1 MTLRRTALQALLTM
15 MVFAVLDFL
24 WLGVFMNGFY
34 KTELGA
40 LARRSGPDFA
50 PVWWAAAAV
59 YGVLVLG
66 IVVFVLPRADG
77 QPWRALGLGALM
89 GVVSYGT
96 YDFTAYSVLADWS
109 LRMTLV
115 DVAWGAVIC
124 GVSAATASLV
134 ESRVAPAAGTSRVAH
149 QRLV

>member
-1 MTLRRTALQALLTM
+1 MVRQAFLTTIA
-15 MVFAVLDFL
+15 FAVLDFL

-40 LARRSGPDFA
+40 LARLSGPDFA
-50 PVWWAAAAV
+50 PIWWAALAV

-77 QPWRALGLGALM
+77 HPLRALGFGALM
-89 GVVSYGT
+89 GLICYGT
-96 YDFTAYSVLADWS
+96 YDFTAYSVLAGWS

-115 DVAWGAVIC
+115 DIAWGAVIC
-124 GVSAATASLV
+124 GVSAAMAVLI
-134 ESRVAPAAGTSRVAH
+134 ESKVAPAVETSRVPH